1 MSFDG
6 MFTHAMATELAD
18 LLTGGR
24 VTKVQQPYQNEIVL
38 TIRAQGKNRPLLLS
52 ANPEMARV
60 QITQIPFANP
70 AVPSNFTM
78 TLRKYLAAATLIS
91 LHQVGADRVLHL
103 NFASRDELGDDLQLR
118 LVVELMGRHSNI
130 TLVNVGTNRIIDLI
144 RHVPADENRYRLLMP
159 GADYVE
165 PPHQDKLDPFTA
177 VSADWVPLIDQNADV
192 PTLAKALQ
200 GKFQGLA
207 RDSAVELATRMT
219 SGLPGAAWDGY
230 FAALNQPEPTI
241 TTAKKAV
248 FTAMPYVTIAGE
260 RQSFPTLSAMLDA
273 FYAQKAERARVNQVG
288 STVIRVLKNNTDRV
302 TVKLKKLHR
311 SLEESAKADKLRIRG
326 EILTT
331 YLSQVPRGATSVTLP
346 NFYDEMQ
353 PLTIK
358 LAPDLGPNQNAQ
370 KYFTRYQKLR
380 NSVSHVHEQIQVA
393 EDELSYLQ
401 SISALVDLA
410 APKDLE
416 DIKTELTQAGYIR
429 APKTKGRKKP
439 RVKVAKPDSFWAS
452 DGTHILVG
460 KNNLQNDQLTLRTA
474 AKDDIW
480 LHAKDVPGSHVIVD
494 SNNPSDKT
502 LLEAA
507 NLAAYFSRSQNSANV
522 QVDYIPV
529 KRIKK
534 PNGAVPGYV
543 IYTGQKTLAV
553 TPDADLVEKLKKK
566 PTM

>member
-6 MFTHAMATELAD
+6 MFTHAMTGELAG

-38 TIRAQGKNRPLLLS
+38 TIRANGKNRPLLLS
-52 ANPEMARV
+52 ANPQYARV
-60 QITQIPFANP
+60 QITAIPFANP

-78 TLRKYLAAATLIS
+78 ALRKYLAAATLTS
-91 LHQVGADRVLHL
+91 LTQVGADRVLHL
-103 NFASRDELGDDLQLR
+103 DFASRDELGDDIKLR

-130 TLVNVGTNRIIDLI
+130 TLLNVGTNRIIDLI

-177 VSADWVPLIDQNADV
+177 QSSDWVPLVEQADNAAD
-192 PTLAKALQ
+192 LAKLLQ
-200 GKFQGLA
+200 GRFQGLA

-219 SGLPGAAWDGY
+219 SGLPGAAWSGFFD
-230 FAALNQPEPTI
+230 ALDHPTATI
-241 TTAKKAV
+241 TTDKKEY
-248 FTAMPYVTIAGE
+248 FTATGYVTLAGE
-260 RQSFPTLSAMLDA
+260 RQVFPTLSEMLDA

-288 STVIRVLKNNTDRV
+288 ATVIRVLKNNTDRV
-302 TVKLKKLHR
+302 TSKLKKLNR
-311 SLEESAKADKLRIRG
+311 SLEESAKADRLRIRG

-331 YLSQVPRGATSVTLP
+331 YLGQVPRGATSVTLP
-346 NFYDEMQ
+346 NFYDDMQ
-353 PLTIK
+353 PLKIA
-358 LAPDLGPNQNAQ
+358 LAPELGPNQNAQ

-380 NSVSHVHEQIQVA
+380 NSVSHVHEQIAVA
-393 EDELSYLQ
+393 TDELNYLQ

-429 APKTKGRKKP
+429 QTKTKGKKKA
-439 RVKVAKPDSFWAS
+439 RVKVAKPDTFWAS
-452 DGTHILVG
+452 DGTKILVG
-460 KNNLQNDQLTLRTA
+460 KNNLQNDQLTLKTA

-480 LHAKDVPGSHVIVD
+480 LHAKDVPGSHVIID
-494 SNNPSDKT
+494 SNHPSDQT
-502 LLEAA
+502 LVEAA
-507 NLAAYFSRSQNSANV
+507 KLAAYYSRSQNSGNV
-522 QVDYIPV
+522 QVDYIQV

-534 PNGAVPGYV
+534 PNGAKPGYV
-543 IYTGQKTLAV
+543 IYTGQKTMAV
-553 TPDADLVEKLKKK
+553 TPTKELVDKLRIK
-566 PTM
+566 PTI